1 MELCSQLDTRTLPYN
16 GIFALYSDQTG
27 LIRDLRVHTLSPIIM
42 FKYCFNVQCYVE
54 KKMKF

>member
-27 LIRDLRVHTLSPIIM
+27 LIRDLRVHILSPIIM
-42 FKYCFNVQCYVE
+42 FKYCFNVQY
-54 KKMKF
+54 MW